1 MEPRRRLCVRGHEFH
16 MLTAG
21 LAVAQVAI
29 GTINFAFVAATLHQL
44 FARAVALPEVAAAY
58 GSAGLPGP
66 GKSDGLV

>member
-1 MEPRRRLCVRGHEFH
+1 

-44 FARAVALPEVAAAY
+44 FARAVAYP
-58 GSAGLPGP
+58 
-66 GKSDGLV
+66 